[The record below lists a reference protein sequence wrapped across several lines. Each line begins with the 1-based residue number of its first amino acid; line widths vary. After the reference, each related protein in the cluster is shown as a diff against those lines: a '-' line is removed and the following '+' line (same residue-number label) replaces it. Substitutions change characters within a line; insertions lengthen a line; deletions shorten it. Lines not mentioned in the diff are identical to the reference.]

1 MNSKLKNDSN
11 SSSETTKLK
20 STTTNTTTSAKP
32 SFVKKSSTNKTSET
46 VIEGTS
52 TITVLKLDDKEVNS
66 TNSPT
71 NINKTTAT
79 VTNTSDKQKAA
90 ETTTTTT
97 TTRSKTTSTNSSDG
111 YKKDVTEVHHHHHH
125 HYYPDGYWFNNTPK
139 DGTIENFA
147 ERIAQF
153 SEATA
158 ERPNLIDVEVQASKI
173 IKKDF
178 SIRNNKQDIDGN
190 TQRLNQ
196 TDKSKMEEGT
206 NLTESS
212 EWSLVSNTTTP
223 PPILYHC
230 PMPSEQGNKK
240 RPISEQG
247 LTCQKVQSNLC

>member
-1 MNSKLKNDSN
+1 MNSKLKNDSD

-20 STTTNTTTSAKP
+20 PTTTNTTTSAKP

-46 VIEGTS
+46 VIEGPS

-66 TNSPT
+66 TNSPK
-71 NINKTTAT
+71 NINKTTTT
-79 VTNTSDKQKAA
+79 VTSTSDKQKAA
-90 ETTTTTT
+90 EITTTTT
-97 TTRSKTTSTNSSDG
+97 SKTTSANSSDG
-111 YKKDVTEVHHHHHH
+111 NKRDVTEVHHHHHH
-125 HYYPDGYWFNNTPK
+125 HYYPDGYWFNNTTK

-147 ERIAQF
+147 ERTAQF

-158 ERPNLIDVEVQASKI
+158 EKPNLIDVEVQASKM

-178 SIRNNKQDIDGN
+178 SIRNNKQDIEGN
-190 TQRLNQ
+190 TTRLNR
-196 TDKSKMEEGT
+196 TDKSKMEAGT

-230 PMPSEQGNKK
+230 PMPSEQGNK
-240 RPISEQG
+240 
-247 LTCQKVQSNLC
+247 

>member
-1 MNSKLKNDSN
+1 MNSKLKNDSG
-11 SSSETTKLK
+11 SSSETKLK
-20 STTTNTTTSAKP
+20 PTTRNTTTSAKP

-90 ETTTTTT
+90 EITTTTTT

-230 PMPSEQGNKK
+230 PMPSEQGNKNK
-240 RPISEQG
+240 PISEQG
-247 LTCQKVQSNLC
+247 LTCQKV

>member
-1 MNSKLKNDSN
+1 MNSKLKNDSD

-20 STTTNTTTSAKP
+20 PTTTNTTTSAKP

-46 VIEGTS
+46 VIEGPS

-66 TNSPT
+66 TNSPK
-71 NINKTTAT
+71 NINKTTTT
-79 VTNTSDKQKAA
+79 VTSTSGKQKAT
-90 ETTTTTT
+90 EITT
-97 TTRSKTTSTNSSDG
+97 TTRSKTTSANSSDG
-111 YKKDVTEVHHHHHH
+111 NKRDVTEVHHHHHH
-125 HYYPDGYWFNNTPK
+125 HYYPDGYWFNNTTK

-147 ERIAQF
+147 ERSAQF

-158 ERPNLIDVEVQASKI
+158 EKPNLIDVEVQAAKM

-178 SIRNNKQDIDGN
+178 SIRNNKQAIEGN
-190 TQRLNQ
+190 TTRLNR

-240 RPISEQG
+240 DQFLS
-247 LTCQKVQSNLC
+247 KV

>member
-1 MNSKLKNDSN
+1 MHSKLKNDSD

-20 STTTNTTTSAKP
+20 TTTTNTTTSAKP
-32 SFVKKSSTNKTSET
+32 SFVKKPSTNKTSET
-46 VIEGTS
+46 VIHGPS
-52 TITVLKLDDKEVNS
+52 TITVLKLDDEEVNT
-66 TNSPT
+66 TNSPK

-79 VTNTSDKQKAA
+79 VTNTNAKQKSA
-90 ETTTTTT
+90 EITTTT
-97 TTRSKTTSTNSSDG
+97 SKTTSANSSDG
-111 YKKDVTEVHHHHHH
+111 NKRDVTEVHHHHHH

-147 ERIAQF
+147 ERTAQF

-158 ERPNLIDVEVQASKI
+158 EKPNLIDVEVQASKM

-178 SIRNNKQDIDGN
+178 SIRNNKQEIEGK
-190 TQRLNQ
+190 TTRLNR
-196 TDKSKMEEGT
+196 TDKSKMEDGK

-230 PMPSEQGNKK
+230 PMPSEQGNKNK
-240 RPISEQG
+240 PISEQG
-247 LTCQKVQSNLC
+247 LTCFQARLRFL

>member
-46 VIEGTS
+46 VIEGPS

-66 TNSPT
+66 TNSPK
-71 NINKTTAT
+71 NINKTTTT
-79 VTNTSDKQKAA
+79 VTSTSGKQKAT
-90 ETTTTTT
+90 EITT
-97 TTRSKTTSTNSSDG
+97 TTRSKTTSANSSDG
-111 YKKDVTEVHHHHHH
+111 NKRDVTEVHHHHHH
-125 HYYPDGYWFNNTPK
+125 HYYPDGYWFNNTTK

-147 ERIAQF
+147 ERTAQF

-158 ERPNLIDVEVQASKI
+158 EKPNLIDVEVQAAKM

-178 SIRNNKQDIDGN
+178 SIRNNKQDIEGN
-190 TQRLNQ
+190 TTRLNL
-196 TDKSKMEEGT
+196 TGKSKMEEGT

-240 RPISEQG
+240 DQFLS
-247 LTCQKVQSNLC
+247 KV